1 MNMLSK
7 ASALGFVAPF
17 LLNGAVGAAEL
28 PVPPSPTK
36 PNDNSTTLV
45 VPAKAASLPSS
56 SSSQTNLNPP
66 PDQARSLAKPL
77 FVAQVPSQIAQ
88 GDKQRT
94 APPLPENY
102 RIGADEINKLQ
113 GRIDGNNRELTQDLE
128 NHNRTQNQRLQDIL
142 NRRK

>member
-1 MNMLSK
+1 LG
-7 ASALGFVAPF
+7 ALAPF
-17 LLNGAVGAAEL
+17 LLKGAVKAEVFLL
-28 PVPPSPTK
+28 PSSPTK

-45 VPAKAASLPSS
+45 VPVPAKAASLPSS
-56 SSSQTNLNPP
+56 SSSPTNPNPP

-88 GDKQRT
+88 VDKQRT

-113 GRIDGNNRELTQDLE
+113 GRIDGNNRELTEDLE

-142 NRRK
+142 KRRK